1 MSICHY
7 FMNAGRRHEDPGSE
21 TTWLLMIEAVASVWP
36 SHLCDFP
43 IFLKDEGKDSA
54 GWLHTQWAEFTEE
67 IWDWDILHLNS
78 KQKEACFFCGW
89 RCYLFTQ
96 SSLLQTQAWEL
107 GRIKYGQARTLI
119 SWHIQ
124 QEYAWIFRAVVD
136 LLSQKLYVDVIG
148 LSGLVLYAANLLN
161 SYFEW
166 LFSWFFW
173 IRYNQYSLCT
183 YFLMVYISVVCC
195 QIIVY
200 LIWKYIFIVVFTLP
214 YNVAIICFIYVSLN
228 LDS

>member
-1 MSICHY
+1 MFISADNLFFKVLKSYYSYCQEPCKVWDSTLITSQ
-7 FMNAGRRHEDPGSE
+7 NANLSLFHECWQKTRGSWVRNR
-21 TTWLLMIEAVASVWP
+21 TWLLMIEAVGSVWP
-36 SHLCDFP
+36 SHLCDFS
-43 IFLKDEGKDSA
+43 IFLKDEGKDSV
-54 GWLHTQWAEFTEE
+54 GWLHPQWAEFTKE

-161 SYFEW
+161 S
-166 LFSWFFW
+166 
-173 IRYNQYSLCT
+173 
-183 YFLMVYISVVCC
+183 
-195 QIIVY
+195 
-200 LIWKYIFIVVFTLP
+200 
-214 YNVAIICFIYVSLN
+214 
-228 LDS
+228 